1 MKNELS
7 KKLKPQR
14 LRSDDLRTTDE
25 SSDWIIVR
33 LHSKVKVL
41 EVKYSDLLSKIHKF
55 ISDISDHLE
64 IILPTLPQSEKDKI
78 TNDIT
83 YFLATQDSIY
93 SIQLFENFK
102 KDLIDK
108 LYSKDFARDV
118 YKMQISTAVSELTQG
133 LSAKETSNER
143 KRSQQSFENI
153 DTSISFA
160 RKDLTPVRNMRGSP
174 IPNEKAFHN
183 YQKENIE
190 LKNTLSEI
198 TKQRDVLKAW
208 KENMIKNPNLDAVAQ
223 KIIKELREDN
233 DLLMMKNTC
242 LHSKLVYIVT
252 SVSKFLSV
260 SSRFQKPVR
269 EREGYLSIN
278 SYENEKHRLEVKL
291 REILDCNNENFAKC
305 MATLSQSPLKTVE
318 SEGRPQ
324 SRNDD
329 ALRAER
335 RRGRE
340 NLQNTEKINIKV
352 YEEMSKQHNEKIEN
366 MNQIIAR
373 LENDN
378 RALKSKYYLEKKEKK
393 TIKEQEE
400 KRVLEVLDYSKRNFE
415 KQFTIAA
422 MQMETR
428 VQEIVLRFKERL
440 TRLEKIHN
448 NFVVWIKK
456 KTNYGVSKQSRTE
469 NKDQRKIQECK
480 IQIKSLEHSLAQ
492 SRKIVESKHQEAEEL
507 KCYSKSLE
515 NEIFERKKQIES
527 IKREDEDLK
536 LTIKKLENLLSLKQ
550 NDNESK
556 HQEAEDSKKKILSLE
571 SEINKNKSD
580 SESKLKELIE
590 YKKLV
595 KNLET
600 VITKNKIDLDMFMKD
615 ISDKQDYIFQLENSI
630 NSSKNEIETKNKDLQ
645 DSKSRIK
652 QLETSLAT
660 RKVEQE
666 ILEKDIQEHKNRV
679 KLLDLAVLDTRNETE
694 VKAKESYDYKI
705 KCKEL
710 ELMIIANKSDME
722 KVVKENQE
730 LKRLKKDLETTK
742 GEIEVKE
749 KIIKEQS
756 IKIQDLELAH
766 SIAVGKA
773 QELETI
779 KNVIESSMPDSKST
793 ETCEKDIFDL
803 RETVKRLEN
812 SLSQAVSEGQLT
824 TKTLKDC
831 KDQLNQSESALN
843 ISNKDLEIRDRELES
858 YKKQVQALES
868 TLAMCKLSSDNHI
881 QGVLSYKEH
890 IKTLQDR
897 LADNSKKDPC
907 IQKDNSTETDIIENS
922 DVKSNIEEIKI
933 LQDMI
938 TENKFYAENK
948 IQELQ
953 KDFTD
958 YQEASETSV
967 NDLKNSLTEHKKKLI
982 LAESQNE
989 VLSLELAKTRNTYK
1003 NIADLLMKKIKTS
1016 EISPT
1021 RETSISKLFLGD
1033 VLHDMI
1039 PMRENLM
1046 SKIELL
1052 DSKND

>member
-14 LRSDDLRTTDE
+14 LRSDDIRTTDE

-33 LHSKVKVL
+33 LHSKVKLL
-41 EVKYSDLLSKIHKF
+41 EIKYSDLLSKVHKF

-64 IILPTLPQSEKDKI
+64 IILPTLSQSEKNKI
-78 TNDIT
+78 NNDIT
-83 YFLATQDSIY
+83 YFLTTQDSIY

-108 LYSKDFARDV
+108 LYSKDFARDI
-118 YKMQISTAVSELTQG
+118 YKMQISTAISELTQG
-133 LSAKETSNER
+133 LSIKETSNER
-143 KRSQQSFENI
+143 KRSQQSLENI
-153 DTSISFA
+153 DTSLSFS
-160 RKDLTPVRNMRGSP
+160 RKDLTPIRNMKGSP

-183 YQKENIE
+183 YQKENID
-190 LKNTLSEI
+190 LKNSLSEI
-198 TKQRDVLKAW
+198 TKQRDLLKAW

-329 ALRAER
+329 ALRMER

-352 YEEMSKQHNEKIEN
+352 YEELSKQHNEKIDS
-366 MNQIIAR
+366 MTQMITR

-393 TIKEQEE
+393 QIKEQEE
-400 KRVLEVLDYSKRNFE
+400 KRVQDILDYSKRNFE
-415 KQFTIAA
+415 NQFTTAA

-428 VQEIVLRFKERL
+428 VQEIVLKFKERL
-440 TRLEKIHN
+440 TRLEKIQN
-448 NFVVWIKK
+448 SFVVWIKK
-456 KTNYGVSKQSRTE
+456 KTNYGVSKQSKTE
-469 NKDQRKIQECK
+469 NKDQKKIQECK
-480 IQIKSLEHSLAQ
+480 ILIKSLEHSLGQ
-492 SRKIVESKHQEAEEL
+492 SRKIAETKHQEVEEL
-507 KCYSKSLE
+507 KSYSKSLE
-515 NEIFERKKQIES
+515 NEIIERKNIIES
-527 IKREDEDLK
+527 ITKEGEDLK
-536 LTIKKLENLLSLKQ
+536 AMVERLETLLLIKEK
-550 NDNESK
+550 DNECK
-556 HQEAEDSKKKILSLE
+556 YQETEDSREKISTLE
-571 SEINKNKSD
+571 SEISKQKND
-580 SESKLKELIE
+580 LESKLKEIIE

-595 KNLET
+595 KNLEG
-600 VITKNKIDLDMFMKD
+600 IIAKNKTDLNMFMKD
-615 ISDKQDYIFQLENSI
+615 ISDKQDYIFQLESTI
-630 NSSKNEIETKNKDLQ
+630 NSSKNDIETKNKDLQ
-645 DSKSRIK
+645 DTKSRIK
-652 QLETSLAT
+652 QLEISLST

-666 ILEKDIQEHKNRV
+666 NLEKDIQEYKNRV
-679 KLLDLAVLDTRNETE
+679 KLLDMAILDTRGETE
-694 VKAKESYDYKI
+694 TKAKESYDYKI

-710 ELMIIANKSDME
+710 ELSIIANKNDTE

-730 LKRLKKDLETTK
+730 LRRLKKDFEMKK
-742 GEIEVKE
+742 GDVDVKE
-749 KIIKEQS
+749 KIIKEQN
-756 IKIQDLELAH
+756 IKIQDLEKAH
-766 SIAVGKA
+766 SIAVGKI

-779 KNVIESSMPDSKST
+779 KNALESSIPDSKST
-793 ETCEKDIFDL
+793 EACEKDIFDL
-803 RETVKRLEN
+803 RETIKRLEN
-812 SLSQAVSEGQLT
+812 SLSQAVSEGQT
-824 TKTLKDC
+824 TTEALKNC
-831 KDQLNQSESALN
+831 LNQLNQTETMLN
-843 ISNKDLEIRDRELES
+843 ISNKNQEIKDRELES

-868 TLAMCKLSSDNHI
+868 TLTICKLSSDNNI
-881 QGVLSYKEH
+881 QGVLSFKEH
-890 IKTLQDR
+890 IKTLQDL
-897 LADNSKKDPC
+897 LAEHSTKETPA
-907 IQKDNSTETDIIENS
+907 QKDETTETDNFLNPET
-922 DVKSNIEEIKI
+922 KSNIEEIKI

-938 TENKFYAENK
+938 IENKNYSENK

-953 KDFTD
+953 KDFTE
-958 YQEASETSV
+958 YQEVSESSV
-967 NDLKNSLTEHKKKLI
+967 NDLKKSLMEYKKKLI
-982 LAESQNE
+982 LEVNKNE

-1003 NIADLLMKKIKTS
+1003 NIADLLMKKIKS
-1016 EISPT
+1016 LEISPLQ
-1021 RETSISKLFLGD
+1021 LF
-1033 VLHDMI
+1033 
-1039 PMRENLM
+1039 
-1046 SKIELL
+1046 
-1052 DSKND
+1052 

>member
-7 KKLKPQR
+7 KKQKPQR
-14 LRSDDLRTTDE
+14 LRSDDIRTPDE

-64 IILPTLPQSEKDKI
+64 IILPTLSQSEKDKI

-83 YFLATQDSIY
+83 YFLSTQDSIY

-118 YKMQISTAVSELTQG
+118 YKMQISTAINELTQG

-190 LKNTLSEI
+190 LKNTLAEI
-198 TKQRDVLKAW
+198 TKQRDILKAW
-208 KENMIKNPNLDAVAQ
+208 KENMIKNPNLDAAAQ

-305 MATLSQSPLKTVE
+305 MATLTQSPLKTVE

-352 YEEMSKQHNEKIEN
+352 YEEMSKQHNEKIES
-366 MNQIIAR
+366 MNQIITR

-393 TIKEQEE
+393 VIKDQEE
-400 KRVLEVLDYSKRNFE
+400 KRIQDILDYSKRNFE
-415 KQFTIAA
+415 KQFAIVT

-428 VQEIVLRFKERL
+428 VQEIILKFKEKL
-440 TRLEKIHN
+440 TRLEKINN

-456 KTNYGVSKQSRTE
+456 KTNYGVSKQSKTE
-469 NKDQRKIQECK
+469 NKDQKLIKECK
-480 IQIKSLEHSLAQ
+480 IQIKSLEHSLGQ
-492 SRKIVESKHQEAEEL
+492 SRKNAETTHQENEEL
-507 KCYSKSLE
+507 KYYSKSLE

-527 IKREDEDLK
+527 IKKEGEELK
-536 LTIKKLENLLSLKQ
+536 ITIKKLETLLAIKQ

-556 HQEAEDSKKKILSLE
+556 NQETEDSKKKIISLE
-571 SEINKNKSD
+571 SEINKHKTNA
-580 SESKLKELIE
+580 ESKLKELIE

-600 VITKNKIDLDMFMKD
+600 IITKNKIDLDMFMKD
-615 ISDKQDYIFQLENSI
+615 TSEKQNYILQLENSI
-630 NSSKNEIETKNKDLQ
+630 NSFKNDMETKNNDLKET
-645 DSKSRIK
+645 KSHIK
-652 QLETSLAT
+652 QLENSLAT

-666 ILEKDIQEHKNRV
+666 NLEKDIQEYKNRV
-679 KLLDLAVLDTRNETE
+679 RLLDLAILDTRNESE
-694 VKAKESYDYKI
+694 AKTKEFHDLKI
-705 KCKEL
+705 KYKEL
-710 ELMIIANKSDME
+710 ES
-722 KVVKENQE
+722 
-730 LKRLKKDLETTK
+730 
-742 GEIEVKE
+742 
-749 KIIKEQS
+749 
-756 IKIQDLELAH
+756 
-766 SIAVGKA
+766 VGKA
-773 QELETI
+773 QELEKI
-779 KNVIESSMPDSKST
+779 KNALESSIPDSKST
-793 ETCEKDIFDL
+793 EACEKDISDL
-803 RETVKRLEN
+803 RETIKRLEN
-812 SLSQAVSEGQLT
+812 SLTQAVSEVQNT
-824 TKTLKDC
+824 TKALKDC
-831 KDQLNQSESALN
+831 KNSLTQSENALN
-843 ISNKDLEIRDRELES
+843 ISNKDLEIKDRELES
-858 YKKQVQALES
+858 YKKQIQALES

-890 IKTLQDR
+890 IKILQDR
-897 LADNSKKDPC
+897 LTDHSTKNPHN
-907 IQKDNSTETDIIENS
+907 QKDQITETDTSENI
-922 DVKSNIEEIKI
+922 SNIEEIKI

-938 TENKFYAENK
+938 TENKSYAENK

-953 KDFTD
+953 KDFIE
-958 YQEASETSV
+958 YQEASESSI
-967 NDLKNSLTEHKKKLI
+967 NDYKNSLTEHKKKLI
-982 LAESQNE
+982 LSENQNE

-1003 NIADLLMKKIKTS
+1003 NIADLLMKKIKSS
-1016 EISPT
+1016 EISIT
-1021 RETSISKLFLGD
+1021 RETSISKLFFGD
-1033 VLHDMI
+1033 VLQDMI
-1039 PMRENLM
+1039 PIRENLM